1 MNIAVFFGGRSCE
14 HNISVATGVQAANV
28 LAGNGHK
35 VYCVYVRRDGKWKSS
50 REFFAANR
58 AAEAFTSS
66 PATID
71 CALSVA

>member
-35 VYCVYVRRDGKWKSS
+35 VYCVY
-50 REFFAANR
+50 ANR
-58 AAEAFTSS
+58 AAEAFTSA